1 MVNRYSGI
9 VHSSFKEGGKFT
21 CTDMETSLKLFK
33 LKIKLWHNEYDT
45 MPYIQKNIIQLS
57 HVFL

>member
-9 VHSSFKEGGKFT
+9 LYSSFKEGGKFT

-45 MPYIQKNIIQLS
+45 MPYMQKNII
-57 HVFL
+57 